1 MSYFVYILEC
11 ADNTLYTGC
20 TNNLEKR
27 IHAHNNTKNGAKY
40 TRVRR
45 PVKLVFSRKFKTIA
59 AGRKREAEIK
69 RLTREEKLL
78 LITKRPNPKS
88 GRF

>member
-27 IHAHNNTKNGAKY
+27 LIEHNTGKTGAKY
-40 TRVRR
+40 TRARR
-45 PVKLVFSRKFKTIA
+45 PVKLVFSEPALNLSA
-59 AGRKREAEIK
+59 ALKREAAIK
-69 RLTREEKLL
+69 KLSKSQKNL
-78 LITKRPNPKS
+78 LIKKQP
-88 GRF
+88 